1 MSGKKPKER
10 ESYVLRMG
18 DGSLVE
24 VTREVYL
31 EWYQSKRRERYQTE
45 KEWKYGVCSLDRLK
59 ETGKAEK
66 AIGYV
71 SSGLEDNII
80 KELYVKK
87 LHEGLGSI
95 GEQDAFLIR
104 LLFFEEVSVKDAARI
119 CGCSRRT
126 IQNRRKR
133 ILGELQSVMQGI
145 GIIGGDF

>member
-59 ETGKAEK
+59 ETGKAGK
-66 AIGYV
+66 TAGYV
-71 SSGLEDNII
+71 SSGLEENII
-80 KELYVKK
+80 KELCVQK
-87 LHEGLGSI
+87 LHEGMGRI
-95 GEQDAFLIR
+95 REQDAFLIR
-104 LLFFEEVSVKDAARI
+104 LLFFEEVSVKDAAWI

-133 ILGELQSVMQGI
+133 ILEELRQIMEGLGI
-145 GIIGGDF
+145 TGGCF